1 MVQEQNSKAY
11 MLMIGATALCM
22 EEMAFVFCNK
32 KKSTTLYVFHLASVL
47 DRDGDEQWQGTD
59 EHGDMV
65 CSNSVT

>member
-1 MVQEQNSKAY
+1 
-11 MLMIGATALCM
+11 M
-22 EEMAFVFCNK
+22 EEMVFVFCNK
-32 KKSTTLYVFHLASVL
+32 KKATTLYVFHLASVL